1 MCIDT
6 HTHIHIQ
13 THTRARARAYTRG
26 ERLSAYTRVPRNGPQ
41 VCEVFWALSRNA
53 EWVMH
58 PAQARG
64 RQMNYNIS
72 FSRPYIPTDRAYWRG
87 LIAFNSLLVHPY
99 NGPRT
104 KGDIFSSLR
113 SLFCL
118 FLFLPSI
125 AAELP
130 FCPLSAFPP
139 FPLSIHRLVV
149 EIIIALFCVSFSF
162 ATTRSSDV
170 NAATET
176 TDEKFWVVNRGRW
189 LATHVGHIAT
199 ETNDR
204 W

>member
-1 MCIDT
+1 MCINT

-13 THTRARARAYTRG
+13 THTRARARG

-41 VCEVFWALSRNA
+41 VCEAFWALSRNA

-99 NGPRT
+99 NGLRT

-139 FPLSIHRLVV
+139 FPLSIYIASLSKLLLLFFVFLFLLRRRDRLT
-149 EIIIALFCVSFSF
+149 LMQPPRRP
-162 ATTRSSDV
+162 TRSS
-170 NAATET
+170 
-176 TDEKFWVVNRGRW
+176 G
-189 LATHVGHIAT
+189 
-199 ETNDR
+199 
-204 W
+204 